1 MKQTAPDQ
9 AIERLAAELMSLS
22 DDQWSRITERWRSGM
37 GWPAAF
43 GPAWDEISERLS
55 DIDWRAVAAI
65 GADEAQ
71 DDAPSPATVRPRD
84 QA

>member
-1 MKQTAPDQ
+1 M
-9 AIERLAAELMSLS
+9 ERLAAELMNLS
-22 DDQWSRITERWRSGM
+22 NDEWTRIAERWRAGK

-43 GPAWDEISERLS
+43 GPAWDGISERLS
-55 DIDWRAVAAI
+55 DIDWRAVAPI

-71 DDAPSPATVRPRD
+71 DDAPPPATVRPRD